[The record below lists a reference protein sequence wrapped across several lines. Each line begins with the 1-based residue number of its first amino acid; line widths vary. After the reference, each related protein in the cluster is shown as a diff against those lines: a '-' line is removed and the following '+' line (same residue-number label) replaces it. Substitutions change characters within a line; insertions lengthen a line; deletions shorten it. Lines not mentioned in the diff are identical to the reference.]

1 MLKVFNTTGVCIPEQ
16 HYMVNITERLRK
28 IKELIDTDCYFV
40 INKARQYGK
49 TTTLRA
55 LYSYL
60 QKDYYVVLMDF
71 QMFGNADFDT
81 EHDFAV
87 SFVHTFV
94 ELLEYNDIDRSEKYQ
109 ETLSALLQEAEK
121 EKFALRLLFKGLK
134 QICATL
140 DRPLVLMIDEV
151 DSASDN
157 QVFVD
162 FLAQLRSMYLG
173 RDLYPAFKSVIL
185 AGVYDIRNLRQKI
198 RGEEEHKYNSPWNI
212 AADFDVDMSFSSD
225 EIAQMLMDY
234 ERDHETG
241 MNIREMADLL
251 YDYTSGYPF
260 LVSRLCQLLDRNV
273 REKYTDRSWKEI
285 WNYSG
290 FNEAVRI
297 LLNEKNMLFES
308 LSEKLT
314 SYPEL
319 NEMLQALLFNGKT
332 IVYNY
337 YEPSINIATMF
348 GFVKNQNGILVISNR
363 IFETWLYNLY
373 LSTAEIQKSAIYS
386 EAIMDKNQFLMNGR
400 LNMRLVLEKFV
411 THVQDIYG
419 DCSEKFIEEEGRKY
433 FLLYLRSIINGT
445 GNYYIEARTREQK
458 RTDVIVD
465 YKGEQFII
473 EMKIWRGKE
482 YNDRG
487 EQQLVEYLNRY
498 HLNVGYMLSFNFNKK
513 KKVGI
518 QDVMVGEKRIVEA
531 VV

>member
-1 MLKVFNTTGVCIPEQ
+1 MLKVFNTTGVCIPER
-16 HYMVNITERLRK
+16 HYMVDITERLRK
-28 IKELIDTDCYFV
+28 IKELVDTDCYFV

-81 EHDFAV
+81 EHDFSV
-87 SFVHTFV
+87 SFVHTFL
-94 ELLEYNDIDRSEKYQ
+94 ELLEYNDIDQSEKYQ
-109 ETLSALLQEAEK
+109 EILSALLQESEK

-134 QICATL
+134 QICAAL

-251 YDYTSGYPF
+251 YNYTSGYPF
-260 LVSRLCQLLDRNV
+260 LVSRLCQLIDRNV
-273 REKYTDRSWKEI
+273 REKYADRPWKEI

-297 LLNEKNMLFES
+297 LLSEKNILFESFCEKLINFPEVNDMLQNMLFE
-308 LSEKLT
+308 EKR
-314 SYPEL
+314 
-319 NEMLQALLFNGKT
+319 F
-332 IVYNY
+332 IYNY
-337 YEPSINIATMF
+337 YEPSIQTATEL
-348 GFVKNQNGILVISNR
+348 GIVKEQNGMLTFSNY
-363 IFETWLYNLY
+363 IFKDWLYEYY
-373 LSTAEIQKSAIYS
+373 LKEKDYIQKAVNPT
-386 EAIMDKNQFLMNGR
+386 M
-400 LNMRLVLEKFV
+400 
-411 THVQDIYG
+411 
-419 DCSEKFIEEEGRKY
+419 
-433 FLLYLRSIINGT
+433 
-445 GNYYIEARTREQK
+445 
-458 RTDVIVD
+458 
-465 YKGEQFII
+465 
-473 EMKIWRGKE
+473 
-482 YNDRG
+482 
-487 EQQLVEYLNRY
+487 
-498 HLNVGYMLSFNFNKK
+498 
-513 KKVGI
+513 
-518 QDVMVGEKRIVEA
+518 EA
-531 VV
+531 VL